1 MKILFFILVIL
12 HGLIHLLGWI
22 KGFEIKEIKALT
34 LPISKPMGLL
44 WLLAAALF
52 VIYGLMYLFQSRYTW
67 VLGLIGVVIS
77 QILIFIF
84 WKDAKIG
91 TLPNL
96 LILIVSLM
104 NWGQFR
110 FHQMVE
116 KQTLQLVRASN
127 PSETQSVKEE
137 GLKSLPEP
145 VTRWIRQS
153 GMIGKPYLNGAKV
166 SQIAEM
172 QMSPD
177 KDQWMKAKAEQ
188 YTSMNPPAFIWKVD
202 ARMNSF
208 LNFQGRD
215 KFEEGK
221 GEMLIQL
228 NSLIPIV
235 DKKGEKLD
243 EGSLQRFLGEMVW
256 FPSLALSPHISWTP
270 IDGKSAKATL
280 DFQGTSGSGTFFFNE
295 EGDVI
300 RFSALRYR
308 GNEPDAQ
315 RREWIMDIQEYSTFE
330 GIRVPSKMTSTWR
343 LDSGDWTWLKL
354 EVTDIKYNP
363 ERIEF

>member
-12 HGLIHLLGWI
+12 HGLIHLLGFLKAFQI
-22 KGFEIKEIKALT
+22 REIRELT

-52 VIYGLMYLFQSRYTW
+52 VIYGLMYLFQSKYSW
-67 VLGLIGVVIS
+67 LIGLIGVVIS
-77 QILIFIF
+77 QVLVFIF

-96 LILIVSLM
+96 LIFIIALM

-110 FHQMVE
+110 FQQMVE
-116 KQTLQLVRASN
+116 NQTLQIVRASN
-127 PSETQSVKEE
+127 PSGVQSVKEE
-137 GLKSLPEP
+137 DLKNLPEP
-145 VTRWIRQS
+145 VSRWIRQS

-172 QMSPD
+172 QMSPN
-177 KDQWMKAKAEQ
+177 KDQWMEATAEQ
-188 YTSMNPPAFIWKVD
+188 YTSMNPPAFIWVVD

-208 LNFQGRD
+208 LNFRGRD
-215 KFEEGK
+215 KFENGK

-228 NSLIPIV
+228 NGLIPIV
-235 DKKGEKLD
+235 DEKGEKLD

-256 FPSLALSPHISWTP
+256 FPSLALSSHVSWEP
-270 IDGKSAKATL
+270 IDSHSAKATL
-280 DFQGTSGSGTFFFNE
+280 EFQGTSGSGTFFFNKGGE
-295 EGDVI
+295 VT

-308 GNEPDAQ
+308 GNETDAQ
-315 RREWIMDIQEYSTFE
+315 RTEWIMDIQEYSTFE
-330 GIRVPSKMTSTWR
+330 GIRVPSKMTSTWK

-354 EVTDIKYNP
+354 EVKDIKYNP